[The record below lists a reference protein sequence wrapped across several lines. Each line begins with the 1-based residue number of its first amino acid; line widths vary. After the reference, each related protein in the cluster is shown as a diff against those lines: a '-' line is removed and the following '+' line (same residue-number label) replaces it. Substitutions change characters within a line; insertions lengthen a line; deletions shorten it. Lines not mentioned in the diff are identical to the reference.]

1 MSRSMLW
8 GSLVVAAVAAGW
20 LAESANADEVAPPK
34 RAAEVPPATKKFVV
48 KMDPSLKVS
57 KLILPAGLAG
67 AQPGAKP
74 AANKGAFWSP
84 TRTMLAGLCLSLA
97 VASLIFV
104 RSTSG
109 GVRML
114 LIAVT
119 GLSALGLGA
128 AAWANAPPPP
138 GVFVDPVPPPF
149 MQLAEGQ
156 VQIETGPADGPI
168 TLIIAASAIAPPPK
182 LPGTGN
188 APPGAGP
195 PANPPV
201 QPKPAK

>member
-1 MSRSMLW
+1 MRPSTLW

-20 LAESANADEVAPPK
+20 LAGSANGDEVAPPK

-109 GVRML
+109 SARML

-128 AAWANAPPPP
+128 AAWANAPPP
-138 GVFVDPVPPPF
+138 GGTTARDLELDFSAKV
-149 MQLAEGQ
+149 AEGQ

-168 TLIIAASAIAPPPK
+168 TLIIAGSAIAPPPK
-182 LPGTGN
+182 LPGGGN

-195 PANPPV
+195 PNPPV

>member
-1 MSRSMLW
+1 MTKSTLVGW
-8 GSLVVAAVAAGW
+8 FVVAAVAAGW
-20 LAESANADEVAPPK
+20 LAGSAGADEALPAK
-34 RAAEVPPATKKFVV
+34 RAEAPPATKKLVV
-48 KMDPSLKVS
+48 KMDPTLKVS

-74 AANKGAFWSP
+74 AATKGAFWSP

-109 GVRML
+109 SVRML

-128 AAWANAPPPP
+128 AAWANAPPP
-138 GVFVDPVPPPF
+138 GGTTARDLDLDFSAK
-149 MQLAEGQ
+149 MAEGQ

-168 TLIIAASAIAPPPK
+168 TLIIAGSAIAPPPK
-182 LPGTGN
+182 LPGAGN
-188 APPGAGP
+188 ALPGSGP
-195 PANPPV
+195 PNPPV
-201 QPKPAK
+201 LPKPAK